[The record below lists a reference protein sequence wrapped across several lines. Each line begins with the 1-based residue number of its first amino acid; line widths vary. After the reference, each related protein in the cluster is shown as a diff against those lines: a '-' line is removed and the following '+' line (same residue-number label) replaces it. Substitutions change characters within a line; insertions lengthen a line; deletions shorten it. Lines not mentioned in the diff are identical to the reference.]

1 MRIRFRLSP
10 NKGPDT
16 VHHACLPEIQFRQES
31 EIISV
36 KHNRQGCNNTLWK
49 HLHCW
54 RILYVLFTCIL
65 VSCEPK
71 PEYSS
76 IDPVNWSSRSATL
89 PVVDSLHTGS
99 TYLSVYSE
107 IYSLTEHRTHNL
119 TATIS
124 MRNTNRQDTVYIRRA
139 DYYGTEGNLL
149 RTYFENPIYLGPMET
164 VEIVI
169 DEIDES
175 GGTGANFLFDWTVA
189 PGVRPP
195 LFEGV
200 MISTSG
206 QQGLSFTTQGI
217 VVKVDPPAAAEAL
230 MGEGRLDQGGLG
242 D

>member
-1 MRIRFRLSP
+1 MLSW
-10 NKGPDT
+10 
-16 VHHACLPEIQFRQES
+16 
-31 EIISV
+31 
-36 KHNRQGCNNTLWK
+36 TL
-49 HLHCW
+49 LM
-54 RILYVLFTCIL
+54 
-65 VSCEPK
+65 SCEPK

-76 IDPVNWSSRSATL
+76 IDPVNWSTRTAT
-89 PVVDSLHTGS
+89 PSINDSLRTGS

-124 MRNTNRQDTVYIRRA
+124 MRNTNRQDTVFIRRA
-139 DYYGTEGNLL
+139 DYYNTEGTLL
-149 RTYFENPIYLGPMET
+149 RTYFDNTIFLAPMET

-169 DEIDES
+169 DEIDDS

-189 PGVRPP
+189 KGVRPP

-217 VVKVDPPAAAEAL
+217 VVDVDPL
-230 MGEGRLDQGGLG
+230 TGIRGLG